1 MGAVNKRRTK
11 KRILVKPRRYAAETE
26 VAVSKSKR
34 QIEDL
39 LVARKVEQ
47 YHTGWD
53 DARDII
59 EFGWK
64 GKQIRF
70 VLKRPDPKR
79 LSSSM
84 LEQADR
90 QRWRALYLVVRAKI
104 EAVEAGLAIFEEEF
118 LAFIVVPGSNQT
130 IGEIMVPR
138 LNAGDFNV
146 ARALPA
152 QAGA

>member
-1 MGAVNKRRTK
+1 MAT
-11 KRILVKPRRYAAETE
+11 PRRYAERTE
-26 VAVSKSKR
+26 VAVGKSKR
-34 QIEDL
+34 QIEEL
-39 LVARKVEQ
+39 LVARKVQQ

-53 DARDII
+53 EERDII

-64 GKQIRF
+64 DKQIRF
-70 VLKRPDPKR
+70 VLKRPDARR

-130 IGEIMVPR
+130 IGEILVPR
-138 LNAGDFNV
+138 LKEGAFDIS
-146 ARALPA
+146 RALPEN
-152 QAGA
+152 AGVSNG